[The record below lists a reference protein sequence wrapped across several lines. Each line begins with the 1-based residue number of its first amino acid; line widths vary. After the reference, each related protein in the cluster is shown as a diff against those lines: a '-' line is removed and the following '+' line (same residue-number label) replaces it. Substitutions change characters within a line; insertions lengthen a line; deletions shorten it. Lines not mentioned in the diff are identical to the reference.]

1 MNIDAEKI
9 RKLESECLSG
19 GANGTEVFSIILHK
33 EHKTIDEEKCRSEE
47 TGKWQLV
54 FDCWDFEDE
63 EDADDGMFPYWIKAY
78 TFDTFEEC
86 LAVYN
91 RELAYYDKHGKVSE
105 WLDKEVD
112 FVSPYQPELFL

>member
-19 GANGTEVFSIILHK
+19 GANGTEVFSILLHK
-33 EHKTIDEEKCRSEE
+33 EHKRIDKEKYGSEE

-54 FDCWDFEDE
+54 FEVWDFEDE
-63 EDADDGMFPYWIKAY
+63 SQADQGMVDQSTKAS

-86 LAVYN
+86 LEGYN
-91 RELAYYDKHGKVSE
+91 RELAYYDEHKKISE

-112 FVSPYQPELFL
+112 YVSPYDTDLYL

>member
-9 RKLESECLSG
+9 RKLESECLRG
-19 GANGTEVFSIILHK
+19 GANGTEVFNILLHK

-91 RELAYYDKHGKVSE
+91 RELAYYDEHKKISE

-112 FVSPYQPELFL
+112 YVSPYDTDLYL

>member
-19 GANGTEVFSIILHK
+19 GANGTEVFSILLHK
-33 EHKTIDEEKCRSEE
+33 EHKTIDKEKYSSEE

-54 FDCWDFEDE
+54 FEVWDFEDE
-63 EDADDGMFPYWIKAY
+63 SQADQGMFDQSTKAS

-86 LAVYN
+86 LEVYN
-91 RELAYYDKHGKVSE
+91 RELAYYDEHKKISE

-112 FVSPYQPELFL
+112 YVSPYDTDLYL